1 LISTSGYPI
10 GALLEEFTSG
20 AFGKDKIFQP
30 HVKGESS
37 IGPSFGEARFIHD
50 GMDVL
55 FLAATDTSGGNYDY
69 NVYSM
74 SDVTGG
80 EIKQLTRL
88 KGMTT
93 ELRVLPNGNATFEN
107 GGVAYLLDVGSQ
119 TVKPL

>member
-1 LISTSGYPI
+1 
-10 GALLEEFTSG
+10 
-20 AFGKDKIFQP
+20 
-30 HVKGESS
+30 V
-37 IGPSFGEARFIHD
+37 GPSYGEARFIHD
-50 GMDVL
+50 GMDIL

-93 ELRVLPNGNATFEN
+93 ELKVLPGGKSTFVN
-107 GGVAYLLDVGSQ
+107 GGVTYVLDIGTQ
-119 TVKPL
+119 TVKPI